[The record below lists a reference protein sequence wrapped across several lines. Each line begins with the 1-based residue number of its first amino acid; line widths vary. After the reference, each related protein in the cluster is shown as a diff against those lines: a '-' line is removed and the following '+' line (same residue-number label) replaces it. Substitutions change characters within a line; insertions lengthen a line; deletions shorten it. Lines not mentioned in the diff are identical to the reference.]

1 MNGEQ
6 LMNYWLFTCNPKRY
20 PNVFHELEM
29 NSINRW
35 MVGVHK
41 KEIEIGDKVAFWV
54 GGNSDPGIY
63 MFAEIAGNLTS
74 GPHYQF
80 KNKTAHYVKFS
91 KCKTFPLSPILME
104 SMLQR
109 KSLSKTLKY
118 IRKSHQSPTRLTAS
132 DWKFLV
138 AEQGRANK
146 KVKFKGRISAEQ
158 RVTSETNEEKRISRD
173 YANRPTERKAL
184 INARSGQG
192 RYRSELIKRE
202 KRCRITGI
210 SDKAFLV
217 ASHIK
222 PWALSND
229 MEKLDSNNGL
239 LLTPNL
245 DRAFDRGLISFSST
259 GEILISKR
267 LGVAVSRL
275 LGVSSTT
282 SIGALNLA
290 QQKYLKFHRERVFK

>member
-1 MNGEQ
+1 
-6 LMNYWLFTCNPKRY
+6 MNYWLFTCNPKRY
-20 PNVFHELEM
+20 PRVFQELEK

-41 KEIEIGDKVAFWV
+41 SEMEIGDKVAFWV

-74 GPHYQF
+74 GPHYQI
-80 KNKTAHYVKFS
+80 KGKTANYVKFG
-91 KCKTFPLSPILME
+91 KCTTLPLSPVLME
-104 SMLQR
+104 SMFKS

-118 IRKSHQSPTRLTAS
+118 IRKSHQSPVRLSAS
-132 DWKFLV
+132 DWKFLT
-138 AEQGRANK
+138 AEQK
-146 KVKFKGRISAEQ
+146 RISKRAKSEKRISVEQ
-158 RVTSETNEEKRISRD
+158 RITSEDKEEKRISRA
-173 YANRPTERKAL
+173 YVNKPTQRKAL

-192 RYRSELIKRE
+192 RYRSELIKKE

-222 PWALSND
+222 PWAISND
-229 MEKLDSNNGL
+229 KEKLDTNNGL

-245 DRAFDRGLISFSST
+245 DRAFDRGLISFSSN
-259 GEILISKR
+259 GKILLSKR
-267 LGVAVSRL
+267 LSGAVSKV
-275 LGVSSTT
+275 LGFNSSTH
-282 SIGALNLA
+282 IGALNLA
-290 QQKYLKFHRERVFK
+290 QQKYLKFHREKVFK

>member
-1 MNGEQ
+1 
-6 LMNYWLFTCNPKRY
+6 MNYWLFTCNPKRY
-20 PNVFHELEM
+20 PRVFQELEK

-41 KEIEIGDKVAFWV
+41 SEIEIGDKVAFWV

-74 GPHYQF
+74 GPHYQI
-80 KNKTAHYVKFS
+80 KGKTANYVKFG
-91 KCKTFPLSPILME
+91 KCTTLPLSPVLME
-104 SMLQR
+104 SMFKS

-118 IRKSHQSPTRLTAS
+118 IRKSHQSPVRLSAS
-132 DWKFLV
+132 DWKFLT
-138 AEQGRANK
+138 AEQKRISKRAK
-146 KVKFKGRISAEQ
+146 SEKRISAEQ
-158 RVTSETNEEKRISRD
+158 RITTEDKEEKRISRA
-173 YANRPTERKAL
+173 YVNKPTQRKAL

-192 RYRSELIKRE
+192 HYRSELIKRE

-222 PWALSND
+222 PWAISND
-229 MEKLDSNNGL
+229 KEKLDSNNGL

-245 DRAFDRGLISFSST
+245 DRAFDRGLISFSSN
-259 GEILISKR
+259 GKILLSKR
-267 LGVAVSRL
+267 LSGAVL
-275 LGVSSTT
+275 KVLGVNSSTH
-282 SIGALNLA
+282 IGALNLA
-290 QQKYLKFHRERVFK
+290 QQKYLKFHREKVFK

>member
-1 MNGEQ
+1 
-6 LMNYWLFTCNPKRY
+6 MNYWLFTCNPKRY
-20 PNVFHELEM
+20 PRVFQELEK

-41 KEIEIGDKVAFWV
+41 SEIKIGDKVAFWV

-74 GPHYQF
+74 GPHYQI
-80 KNKTAHYVKFS
+80 KGKTANYVKFG
-91 KCKTFPLSPILME
+91 KCTTLPLSPVLME
-104 SMLQR
+104 SMFKS

-118 IRKSHQSPTRLTAS
+118 IRKSHQSPVRLSAS
-132 DWKFLV
+132 DWKFLT
-138 AEQGRANK
+138 AEQKRISKRAK
-146 KVKFKGRISAEQ
+146 SEKRISAEQ
-158 RVTSETNEEKRISRD
+158 RITTEDKEEKRISRA
-173 YANRPTERKAL
+173 YVNKPTQRKAL

-192 RYRSELIKRE
+192 HYRSELIKRE

-222 PWALSND
+222 PWAISND
-229 MEKLDSNNGL
+229 KEKLDSNNGL

-245 DRAFDRGLISFSST
+245 DRAFDRGLISFSSN
-259 GEILISKR
+259 GKILISKR
-267 LGVAVSRL
+267 LSGPVSKV
-275 LGVSSTT
+275 LGVNSSTD
-282 SIGALNLA
+282 IGVLNLA
-290 QQKYLKFHRERVFK
+290 QQKYLKFHREKVFK

>member
-1 MNGEQ
+1 
-6 LMNYWLFTCNPKRY
+6 MNYWLFTCNPKRY
-20 PNVFHELEM
+20 PRVFQELEK

-41 KEIEIGDKVAFWV
+41 SDIEIGDKVAFWV

-74 GPHYQF
+74 GPHYQI
-80 KNKTAHYVKFS
+80 KGKTANYVKFG
-91 KCKTFPLSPILME
+91 KCTTLPLSPVLME
-104 SMLQR
+104 SMFKS

-118 IRKSHQSPTRLTAS
+118 IRKSHQSPVRLSAS
-132 DWKFLV
+132 DWKFLT
-138 AEQGRANK
+138 AEQKRISKRAK
-146 KVKFKGRISAEQ
+146 SEKRISAEQ
-158 RVTSETNEEKRISRD
+158 RITTEDKEEKRISRA
-173 YANRPTERKAL
+173 YVNKPTQRKAL

-192 RYRSELIKRE
+192 HYRSELIKRE

-222 PWALSND
+222 PWAISND
-229 MEKLDSNNGL
+229 KEKLDSNNGL

-245 DRAFDRGLISFSST
+245 DRAFDRGLISFSSN
-259 GEILISKR
+259 GKILLSKR
-267 LGVAVSRL
+267 LSGAVL
-275 LGVSSTT
+275 KVLGVNSSTH
-282 SIGALNLA
+282 IGALNLA
-290 QQKYLKFHRERVFK
+290 QQKYLKFHREKVFK

>member
-1 MNGEQ
+1 V
-6 LMNYWLFTCNPKRY
+6 NYWLFTCNPKNY
-20 PNVFHELEM
+20 DIVFHDLEM

-41 KEIEIGDKVAFWV
+41 KEIKIGDKVALWI
-54 GGNSDPGIY
+54 GGDNDPGIY

-74 GPHYQF
+74 GPHYQI
-80 KNKTAHYVKFS
+80 KGKTADYVKLG
-91 KCKTFPLSPILME
+91 KCKTFPLNPVLME
-104 SMLQR
+104 SMLKS

-118 IRKSHQSPTRLTAS
+118 IRKSHQSPARLSAS

-138 AEQGRANK
+138 AEQIRVSKSAK
-146 KVKFKGRISAEQ
+146 SKGQASAEQ
-158 RVTSETNEEKRISRD
+158 RITSEDKEEKRISRD
-173 YANRPTERKAL
+173 YANKPTQRKAL
-184 INARSGQG
+184 VNARSGQG

-210 SDKAFLV
+210 ADKSFLI

-229 MEKLDSNNGL
+229 KEKLDSNNGL

-245 DRAFDRGLISFSST
+245 DRAFDGGFISFSSK
-259 GEILISKR
+259 GKILISRRLSSSVAKV
-267 LGVAVSRL
+267 LGVN
-275 LGVSSTT
+275 STT
-282 SIGALNLA
+282 KIGVLNLA
-290 QQKYLKFHRERVFK
+290 QQKYMRFHREKVFK

>member
-1 MNGEQ
+1 
-6 LMNYWLFTCNPKRY
+6 MNYWLFTCNPKRY
-20 PNVFHELEM
+20 PVVFHDLEM

-35 MVGVHK
+35 MVSVHK
-41 KEIEIGDKVAFWV
+41 KEIAIGDKVAFWI

-74 GPHYQF
+74 GPHYQI
-80 KNKTAHYVKFS
+80 KGKTANYVKFG
-91 KCKTFPLSPILME
+91 KCRTFPLNPVQME
-104 SMLQR
+104 SMSKS

-118 IRKSHQSPTRLTAS
+118 IRKSHQSPTRLSAS
-132 DWKFLV
+132 DWKFLI
-138 AEQGRANK
+138 AEQKRINN
-146 KVKFKGRISAEQ
+146 KVKLKG
-158 RVTSETNEEKRISRD
+158 VTSTDQRKTSEDNEEKRISRD
-173 YANRPTERKAL
+173 YANKPTQRKAL

-210 SDKAFLV
+210 ADKSFLV

-229 MEKLDSNNGL
+229 KEKLDSNNGL

-267 LGVAVSRL
+267 LSVSVSKV
-275 LGVSSTT
+275 LGINSTT
-282 SIGALNLA
+282 YIGALNFA
-290 QQKYLKFHRERVFK
+290 QQKYLKFHRENIFK

>member
-1 MNGEQ
+1 
-6 LMNYWLFTCNPKRY
+6 MNYWLFTCNPKRY
-20 PNVFHELEM
+20 PVVFHDLEM

-41 KEIEIGDKVAFWV
+41 KEIAIGDKVAFWI

-74 GPHYQF
+74 GPHYQI
-80 KNKTAHYVKFS
+80 KGKTANYVKFG
-91 KCKTFPLSPILME
+91 KCRTFPLNPVLME
-104 SMLQR
+104 SMLKS

-118 IRKSHQSPTRLTAS
+118 IRKSHQSPTRLSAS

-138 AEQGRANK
+138 AEQKRVSTRAKSKGRAS
-146 KVKFKGRISAEQ
+146 VEQRIS
-158 RVTSETNEEKRISRD
+158 SEDKEEKRISRD
-173 YANRPTERKAL
+173 YANKPTQRKAL
-184 INARSGQG
+184 VNARSGQG

-210 SDKAFLV
+210 SDKSFLV

-245 DRAFDRGLISFSST
+245 DRAFDRGLISFSSK
-259 GEILISKR
+259 GKILISKR
-267 LGVAVSRL
+267 LSVSVSKV
-275 LGVSSTT
+275 LGINSTT
-282 SIGALNLA
+282 QIGALNFA
-290 QQKYLKFHRERVFK
+290 QQKYLKFHREKVFK

>member
-1 MNGEQ
+1 
-6 LMNYWLFTCNPKRY
+6 MNYWLFTCNPKRY
-20 PNVFHELEM
+20 PRVFQELEK

-41 KEIEIGDKVAFWV
+41 SEIKIGDKVAFWV

-74 GPHYQF
+74 GPHYQI
-80 KNKTAHYVKFS
+80 KGKTANYVKFG
-91 KCKTFPLSPILME
+91 KCTTLPLSPVLME
-104 SMLQR
+104 SMFKS

-118 IRKSHQSPTRLTAS
+118 IRKSHQSPVRLSAS
-132 DWKFLV
+132 DWKFLT
-138 AEQGRANK
+138 AEQKRISKRAK
-146 KVKFKGRISAEQ
+146 SEKRISAEQ
-158 RVTSETNEEKRISRD
+158 RITTEDKEEKRISRA
-173 YANRPTERKAL
+173 YVNKPTQRKAL

-192 RYRSELIKRE
+192 HYRSELIKRE

-229 MEKLDSNNGL
+229 KEKLDSNNGL

-245 DRAFDRGLISFSST
+245 DRAFDRGLISFSSN
-259 GEILISKR
+259 GKILISKR
-267 LGVAVSRL
+267 LSGPVSKV
-275 LGVSSTT
+275 LGVNSSTD
-282 SIGALNLA
+282 IGVLNLA
-290 QQKYLKFHRERVFK
+290 QQKYLKFHREKVFK

>member
-1 MNGEQ
+1 
-6 LMNYWLFTCNPKRY
+6 MNYWLFTCNPKRY
-20 PNVFHELEM
+20 PRVFQELEK

-41 KEIEIGDKVAFWV
+41 SEIEIGDKVAFWV

-74 GPHYQF
+74 GPHYQI
-80 KNKTAHYVKFS
+80 KGKTANYVKFG
-91 KCKTFPLSPILME
+91 KCTTLPLSPVLME
-104 SMLQR
+104 SMFKS

-118 IRKSHQSPTRLTAS
+118 IRKSHQSPVRLSAS
-132 DWKFLV
+132 DWKFLT
-138 AEQGRANK
+138 AEQKRISKRAK
-146 KVKFKGRISAEQ
+146 SEKRISAEQ
-158 RVTSETNEEKRISRD
+158 RITTEDKEEKRISRA
-173 YANRPTERKAL
+173 YVNKPTQRKAL

-192 RYRSELIKRE
+192 HYRSELIKRE

-229 MEKLDSNNGL
+229 KEKLDSNNGL

-245 DRAFDRGLISFSST
+245 DRAFDRGLISFSSN
-259 GEILISKR
+259 GKILISKR
-267 LGVAVSRL
+267 LSGPVSKV
-275 LGVSSTT
+275 LGVIPSTH
-282 SIGALNLA
+282 IGVLNLA
-290 QQKYLKFHRERVFK
+290 QQKYLKFHREKVFK

>member
-1 MNGEQ
+1 
-6 LMNYWLFTCNPKRY
+6 MNYWLFTCNPKRY
-20 PNVFHELEM
+20 PTVFHELEM
-29 NSINRW
+29 NLISRW

-74 GPHYQF
+74 GPHYQI
-80 KNKTAHYVKFS
+80 KGKMANYVKFG
-91 KCKTFPLSPILME
+91 KCRTFPLSPVLME
-104 SMLQR
+104 NMLKS

-118 IRKSHQSPTRLTAS
+118 IRKSHQSPARLSAS
-132 DWKFLV
+132 DWKFLL
-138 AEQGRANK
+138 AEQKRVSARAKSAGR
-146 KVKFKGRISAEQ
+146 VSAEQ
-158 RVTSETNEEKRISRD
+158 RVTSEVKEEKRISRV
-173 YANRPTERKAL
+173 YANKPTQRKAL

-229 MEKLDSNNGL
+229 KEKLDSNNGL

-245 DRAFDRGLISFSST
+245 DRAFDRGLISFSSR
-259 GEILISKR
+259 GKILISKR
-267 LGVAVSRL
+267 LSSSVSKV
-275 LGVSSTT
+275 LGINSTT
-282 SIGALNLA
+282 HIGALNLA
-290 QQKYLKFHRERVFK
+290 QQKYLKFHREKVFK

>member
-1 MNGEQ
+1 
-6 LMNYWLFTCNPKRY
+6 MNYWLFTCNPKRY
-20 PNVFHELEM
+20 PRVFQELEK

-41 KEIEIGDKVAFWV
+41 SEIKIGDKVAFWV

-74 GPHYQF
+74 GPHYQI
-80 KNKTAHYVKFS
+80 KGKTANYVKFG
-91 KCKTFPLSPILME
+91 KCTTLPLSPVLME
-104 SMLQR
+104 SMFKS

-118 IRKSHQSPTRLTAS
+118 IRKSHQSPVRLSAS
-132 DWKFLV
+132 DWKFLT
-138 AEQGRANK
+138 AEQKRISKRAK
-146 KVKFKGRISAEQ
+146 SEKRISAEQ
-158 RVTSETNEEKRISRD
+158 RITTEDKEEKRISRA
-173 YANRPTERKAL
+173 YVNKPTQRKAL

-192 RYRSELIKRE
+192 HYRSELIKRE

-222 PWALSND
+222 PWAISND
-229 MEKLDSNNGL
+229 KEKLDSNNGL

-245 DRAFDRGLISFSST
+245 DRAFDRGLISFSSN
-259 GEILISKR
+259 GKILLSKR
-267 LGVAVSRL
+267 LSGAVL
-275 LGVSSTT
+275 KVLGVNSSTH
-282 SIGALNLA
+282 IGALNLA
-290 QQKYLKFHRERVFK
+290 QQKYLKFHREKVFK

>member
-1 MNGEQ
+1 
-6 LMNYWLFTCNPKRY
+6 MNYWLFTCNPKRY
-20 PNVFHELEM
+20 PRVFQELEK

-41 KEIEIGDKVAFWV
+41 SEIKIGDKVAFWV

-74 GPHYQF
+74 GPHYQI
-80 KNKTAHYVKFS
+80 KGKTANYVKFG
-91 KCKTFPLSPILME
+91 KCTTLPLSPVLME
-104 SMLQR
+104 SMFKS

-118 IRKSHQSPTRLTAS
+118 IRKSHQSPVRLSAS
-132 DWKFLV
+132 DWKFLT
-138 AEQGRANK
+138 AEQKRISKRAK
-146 KVKFKGRISAEQ
+146 SEKRISAEQ
-158 RVTSETNEEKRISRD
+158 RITTEDKEEKRISRA
-173 YANRPTERKAL
+173 YVNKPTQRKAL

-192 RYRSELIKRE
+192 PYRSELIKRE

-222 PWALSND
+222 PWAISND
-229 MEKLDSNNGL
+229 KEKLDSNNGL

-245 DRAFDRGLISFSST
+245 DRAFDRGLISFSSN
-259 GEILISKR
+259 GKILLSKR
-267 LGVAVSRL
+267 LSGAVL
-275 LGVSSTT
+275 KVLGVNSSTH
-282 SIGALNLA
+282 IGALNLA
-290 QQKYLKFHRERVFK
+290 QQKYLKFHREKVFK